1 MILIVESGATKTDW
15 CLVGP
20 EGVAKRLQTPGMNLS
35 TISAESNAEVFSKA
49 VETFSG
55 VEEVHFYAAGLL
67 EFPTELDRVFRERF
81 PHASFEYASD
91 LLAAARAACGHRE
104 GIAAILGTGSNTC
117 HYDGERIVRNIHGGG
132 FIIGDEGSAA
142 ALGRMFLS
150 DLVKDLVPEEIVQA
164 FAASHETDYAA
175 LVRNVY
181 KSPAPSRYLGSLAPF
196 LLEHRENKY
205 VERVFY
211 GIRPASVG
219 MIGAACIA
227 VMRLCLVDTAAY
239 AAGGGI
245 AALVNW
251 RALALFAAVWILT
264 NLVKRTKKLHPI
276 VLIAASAVIGIRTA
290 AFSWLR

>member
-91 LLAAARAACGHRE
+91 LLAAARAACGRRE

-117 HYDGERIVRNIHGGG
+117 HYDGEKMVRNIHGGG
-132 FIIGDEGSAA
+132 FILGDEGSGA

-150 DLVKDLVPEEIVQA
+150 DLVKDLVPEDIVRA
-164 FAASHETDYAA
+164 FSVSHEADYATV
-175 LVRNVY
+175 VRNVY
-181 KSPAPSRYLGSLAPF
+181 RSPAPSRYLGGLAPF
-196 LLEHRENKY
+196 LLEHRGNAY
-205 VERVFY
+205 MDALIERNFRDLFERTLLRYDRLPVGVVGGF
-211 GIRPASVG
+211 GCACRPELER
-219 MIGAACIA
+219 IGAEYGLSFSRFIA
-227 VMRLCLVDTAAY
+227 SPME
-239 AAGGGI
+239 G
-245 AALVNW
+245 
-251 RALALFAAVWILT
+251 
-264 NLVKRTKKLHPI
+264 
-276 VLIAASAVIGIRTA
+276 LIAYHG
-290 AFSWLR
+290 L

>member
-67 EFPTELDRVFRERF
+67 EFPTDLDRVFRERF
-81 PHASFEYASD
+81 PHAVFEYASD

-150 DLVKDLVPEEIVQA
+150 DLVKDLVPEEIVRV

-205 VERVFY
+205 VEALIDRNF
-211 GIRPASVG
+211 RDLFE
-219 MIGAACIA
+219 
-227 VMRLCLVDTAAY
+227 R
-239 AAGGGI
+239 
-245 AALVNW
+245 ALV
-251 RALALFAAVWILT
+251 RYGSFPVGVVGGFGCACREALERLGAEYGLAFSRFI
-264 NLVKRTKKLHPI
+264 PSPMEG
-276 VLIAASAVIGIRTA
+276 LIAYHG
-290 AFSWLR
+290 L